1 MLVALHVKHKQ
12 NQFFFFF
19 FPIFGNYHFSTA
31 VPKSLLQQVDP
42 CRSLQWSL
50 GYWILSF
57 GSSHTL
63 NYLMYVQSWSWS
75 SDHPAQ
81 FSSKS
86 NVLWKAPEGL
96 LKQQNSTGRLI
107 TKTEQKASRV

>member
-12 NQFFFFF
+12 NLFFFF

-63 NYLMYVQSWSWS
+63 NYLMYM
-75 SDHPAQ
+75 
-81 FSSKS
+81 FSPGPGPPTILHSLVPNLMFFGKHR
-86 NVLWKAPEGL
+86 KDY
-96 LKQQNSTGRLI
+96 
-107 TKTEQKASRV
+107 